1 MSSRSP
7 EYEEEVVRTL
17 RLVRGLIYGAMAVV
31 GGFLLL
37 LLLGVVLSL
46 SIGSR
51 SSGSSGPAER
61 IGQDVHAT
69 FQPGASLSN
78 RSGSGQLSKVTILTA
93 ERAGEGLTV
102 TARVTGMDATA
113 ALPETWKVYFTD
125 NTQQTMQ
132 TEVLGTTKDGT
143 TIRATLEVPAGKSL
157 QFLHV
162 DPDAS
167 HGDMYFDIP
176 PG

>member
-1 MSSRSP
+1 MSTRSP
-7 EYEEEVVRTL
+7 EYEQEVVRTL

-31 GGFLLL
+31 GVFALLAM
-37 LLLGVVLSL
+37 LGLVVNLVAVG
-46 SIGSR
+46 GSGTT
-51 SSGSSGPAER
+51 STA
-61 IGQDVHAT
+61 GQDLHAPLRAGT
-69 FQPGASLSN
+69 NLGNTTEAGLHTGA
-78 RSGSGQLSKVTILTA
+78 TILTA

-113 ALPETWKVYFTD
+113 ALPETWKLYFTD
-125 NTQQTMQ
+125 NTQQPMQ
-132 TEVLGTTKDGT
+132 VEVLGTTKEGV
-143 TIRATLEVPAGKSL
+143 TIRATLEIPAGKLL